1 MMRHTP
7 RTALVV
13 AAASL
18 LLAGVA
24 CAPSAVE
31 PNPTGSAGTSAT
43 GTAGQSGTGTA
54 GTSGGAGVAGGTG
67 GESGAAGTA
76 ASGGAAGTSSAGTG
90 GTAGT
95 SGGAAGA
102 AGTGASG
109 RGGAAGMGG
118 RGGGAG
124 TGAGGRGGATG
135 TGGAAGTAAGGRG
148 GAAGS
153 ATAGTGGGGTAGAGG
168 SGTGTATFMVQV
180 QLASAVNSAAPGTI
194 GIVTW
199 TVNVSALT
207 EAHIDFGLDTSYG
220 MTAPVD
226 LTLTDHR
233 TLLLGMKPARTYH
246 FRIVARD
253 ASTTYTSAD
262 YTVMTGPASTTVFIS
277 KFQVLN
283 ATARKRGFIITSYW
297 AGSGLT
303 VPFIIDGDGEIVWW
317 GRGGPS
323 GGIARARMSADGKNM
338 WFTSASNTGQPL
350 QRLTMDTLTAQTYT
364 NVVTSHDLTAVSG
377 ETMAYLDYGEKDCQS
392 IYEIVPSGTTKEI
405 FESTGIVNSTGC
417 HGNSL
422 RYSQKEDQYTYSEV
436 SQDVFAINRAGA
448 VQWRLS
454 QKVTGGNSTWGGIQH
469 GQQLLDNSIIIFAN
483 NGGGTN
489 MSALYEYSLTG
500 QQLMRVVTGDYSANL
515 GDVQRL
521 PGGNT
526 LIDFSN
532 ASVMKEID
540 PQGNVV
546 LQINGA
552 SGTRFGYALWQEN
565 LYGPPV
571 DISQ

>member
-1 MMRHTP
+1 M
-7 RTALVV
+7 
-13 AAASL
+13 ASG
-18 LLAGVA
+18 A
-24 CAPSAVE
+24 
-31 PNPTGSAGTSAT
+31 
-43 GTAGQSGTGTA
+43 SGTG
-54 GTSGGAGVAGGTG
+54 G
-67 GESGAAGTA
+67 
-76 ASGGAAGTSSAGTG
+76 
-90 GTAGT
+90 
-95 SGGAAGA
+95 
-102 AGTGASG
+102 
-109 RGGAAGMGG
+109 
-118 RGGGAG
+118 GGGAG
-124 TGAGGRGGATG
+124 G
-135 TGGAAGTAAGGRG
+135 AGGRG
-148 GAAGS
+148 GAAGTGAAGRGGRRRAAGGRGG
-153 ATAGTGGGGTAGAGG
+153 ATAGAGGGGATGTGG
-168 SGTGTATFMVQV
+168 SGTGTATFTVQV

-233 TLLLGMKPARTYH
+233 TLLLGMKPAKTYH
-246 FRIVARD
+246 FRVVARD
-253 ASTTYTSAD
+253 ASMTYTSAD
-262 YTVMTGPASTTVFIS
+262 YTVMTGPATTTVSIS
-277 KFQVLN
+277 RFQVMN
-283 ATARKRGFIITSYW
+283 ATTRKRGFIMTSYW
-297 AGSGLT
+297 SGSGSA

-377 ETMAYLDYGEKDCQS
+377 ETMAYLDYGERDCQS
-392 IYEIVPSGTTKEI
+392 IFEIVPSGTTREI
-405 FESTGIVNSTGC
+405 FESQGIVNSSGC

-422 RYSQKEDQYTYSEV
+422 RYSQQEDLYTYSEV
-436 SQDVFAINRAGA
+436 SQDVFVINRAGA

-454 QKVTGGNSTWGGIQH
+454 QRVTGGNSTWGGIQH

-489 MSALYEYSLTG
+489 MSALYEFSLTG